1 MDPIAGKRLVIFG
14 CGYVGSALARA
25 AGVAGASVE
34 ALTRNPEKAA
44 ALRAAGLAKVM
55 VADLSTDVWHGQI
68 AGGADFVVNCV
79 SSGGPD
85 AYRQSYVG
93 GMQSVLA
100 WAEKGPAPVGT
111 FVYTSSTSVYPQGEG
126 MVVDETA
133 PAEGATPNGAI
144 IRESETHLQHAPASA
159 VRRHFILRL
168 AGIYGP
174 GRHHLLD
181 QLRAGTG
188 QLGGSGAHT
197 LNLAHRDDIV
207 TAILACLGA
216 PATVGSGLFNVADSA
231 PALRAEV
238 VGWLA
243 ARLGRPVPGF
253 DGSATTRRGG
263 APMPDRIISNT
274 RIQQVL
280 GWRPQYPDYRAGFEA
295 ILGPSGVF

>member
-1 MDPIAGKRLVIFG
+1 MALLHGKRLVIFG
-14 CGYVGSALARA
+14 CGYVGAALARA
-25 AGVAGASVE
+25 AVAAGARVE
-34 ALTRNPEKAA
+34 ALTRNVDKAA
-44 ALRAAGLAKVM
+44 ALRAAGLAKAV
-55 VADLSTDVWHGQI
+55 VADLSTDAWHARI

-79 SSGGPD
+79 SSGGPA

-100 WAEKGPAPVGT
+100 WAGKGTVPVGT
-111 FVYTSSTSVYPQGEG
+111 LVYTSSTSVYPQGEG
-126 MVVDETA
+126 MVVDETV

-144 IRESETHLQHAPASA
+144 IRESEVLLQHAAASA

-181 QLRAGTG
+181 QLRAGAG
-188 QLGGSGAHT
+188 LLGGSGAHR

-207 TAILACLGA
+207 TAILACLLA
-216 PATVGSGLFNVADSA
+216 PATVGSNLFNVADSA

-238 VGWLA
+238 VAWLA

-253 DGSATTRRGG
+253 DGSTTSRRGG
-263 APMPDRIISNT
+263 APMPDRIISNA
-274 RIQQVL
+274 RLRQVL
-280 GWRPQYPDYRAGFEA
+280 GWRPHFPDYRAGYEN
-295 ILGPSGVF
+295 ILSP

>member
-1 MDPIAGKRLVIFG
+1 MTPIAGKRLVIFG

-25 AGVAGASVE
+25 AVAGGASVE

-44 ALRAAGLAKVM
+44 ALRAAGLTKVV
-55 VADLSTDVWHGQI
+55 VADLSADAWHGQI

-100 WAEKGPAPVGT
+100 WAAKGPAPAGT
-111 FVYTSSTSVYPQGEG
+111 LVYTSSTSVYPQGG
-126 MVVDETA
+126 GVVVDETA

-144 IRESETHLQHAPASA
+144 IRESEALLQHAPAAA

-181 QLRAGTG
+181 QLRVGAG
-188 QLGGSGAHT
+188 QLGGSGSHR

-207 TAILACLGA
+207 TAILACLTA
-216 PATVGSGLFNVADSA
+216 PATVGSGIFNVADSA

-238 VGWLA
+238 VAWLA
-243 ARLGRPVPGF
+243 ERLGRPVPGF

-263 APMPDRIISNT
+263 APMPDRIISNA

-295 ILGPSGVF
+295 ILG